1 VEKVLHSFKHKYCIG
16 DKRMPITT
24 LTNISVPT
32 EGAGS
37 NSSLLMPK
45 LQYRFRVFL
54 DNFGTTGAADGTRE
68 ISRQVVDV
76 TRPNVSFEQMTIEAY
91 NSRTYLAG
99 KHTWDPITLTLR
111 EDANNNVQ
119 KIVGQQIQRQFDFY
133 EQSSA
138 VSSGTYKFQTRIEIL
153 DGGNGAQGANI
164 IDRFHLVGCYIESA
178 NYNTLAYATNEP
190 VTTTL
195 SIRYDNAIQ
204 FGADEDFIGIGS
216 AVGRASNAS
225 IGGTTVT
232 G

>member
-1 VEKVLHSFKHKYCIG
+1 
-16 DKRMPITT
+16 MPITT
-24 LTNISVPT
+24 LQNISIPT
-32 EGAGS
+32 EGANS

-54 DNFGTTGAADGTRE
+54 DNFGTTGGPDGVRE
-68 ISRQVVDV
+68 ISRQVQDV
-76 TRPNVSFEQMTIEAY
+76 SRPNVSFEQMTLDAY

-99 KHTWDPITLTLR
+99 KHTWEPVTLTLR

-119 KIVGQQIQRQFDFY
+119 KIIGQQLQRQFDFF

-153 DGGNGAQGANI
+153 DGGNGANGANVV
-164 IDRFHLVGCYIESA
+164 DRFHLIGCYIESA
-178 NYNTLAYATNEP
+178 NYNTLAYATNEA

-204 FGADEDFIGIGS
+204 FGADEDVNGIGETTT
-216 AVGRASNAS
+216 RALNAAS
-225 IGGTTVT
+225 GGTQVT
-232 G
+232 

>member
-1 VEKVLHSFKHKYCIG
+1 
-16 DKRMPITT
+16 MPITT
-24 LTNISVPT
+24 LQNISIPT

-45 LQYRFRVFL
+45 LQYRFRVLL
-54 DNFGTTGAADGTRE
+54 DSFGTTGGPDGTRE

-76 TRPNVSFEQMTIEAY
+76 TRPNVSFEQMTIDAY

-99 KHTWDPITLTLR
+99 KHTWEPITLTLR

-119 KIVGQQIQRQFDFY
+119 KVVGQQLQKQFDFF

-153 DGGNGAQGANI
+153 DGGNGANGANV
-164 IDRFHLVGCYIESA
+164 IDRFQLVGCYIESA
-178 NYNTLAYATNEP
+178 NYNTLTYATNEA
-190 VTTTL
+190 VTTSLT
-195 SIRYDNAIQ
+195 IRYDNAIQ
-204 FGADEDFIGIGS
+204 FGADDSLEGIGEATARAVAS
-216 AVGRASNAS
+216 A

>member
-1 VEKVLHSFKHKYCIG
+1 
-16 DKRMPITT
+16 M
-24 LTNISVPT
+24 
-32 EGAGS
+32 
-37 NSSLLMPK
+37 
-45 LQYRFRVFL
+45 
-54 DNFGTTGAADGTRE
+54 
-68 ISRQVVDV
+68 SRQVVDV
-76 TRPNVSFEQMTIEAY
+76 TRPNLSFEQMTIEAY

-119 KIVGQQIQRQFDFY
+119 KVVGQQIQRQFDFY

-153 DGGNGAQGANI
+153 DGGNGANGANV
-164 IDRFHLVGCYIESA
+164 IDRFHLVGCYVESA

-204 FGADEDFIGIGS
+204 FGADDDFIGIGS
-216 AVGRASNAS
+216 SETRSTNAS
-225 IGGTTVT
+225 VGGTAVT